1 MTLLLTPRMESA
13 SGGRRVLPQV
23 SRPQRETP
31 KPLEPITSTLS
42 PFDLALFGRTTKAT
56 ADILDFFQVDSS
68 FSFNKDTQLKP
79 LSISVKPEQLD
90 ASPTSHIELSLV
102 SHEVFCEAKLNE
114 SSVFYN
120 KDDDELIALAI
131 ALALKRRKNNAKN

>member
-31 KPLEPITSTLS
+31 KPPEPITSTLS
-42 PFDLALFGRTTKAT
+42 PFDLVLFGRTTKAT

-79 LSISVKPEQLD
+79 LSISVKPEQLG
-90 ASPTSHIELSLV
+90 ASPTSHVELSLV
-102 SHEVFCEAKLNE
+102 SHGVFCEAKLNE